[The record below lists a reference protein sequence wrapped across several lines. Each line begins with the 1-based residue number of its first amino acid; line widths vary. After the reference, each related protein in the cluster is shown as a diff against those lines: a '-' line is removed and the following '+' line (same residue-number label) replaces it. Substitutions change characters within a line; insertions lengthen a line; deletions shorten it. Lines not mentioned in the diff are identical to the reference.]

1 MYSASN
7 PPGDCIHIE
16 QLEVF
21 AFIGV
26 TDTER
31 AQRQRLTITTTIWP
45 ATDFGALAD
54 EIARTIDYSAVC
66 EATRKYVAGRAD
78 KLIETLA
85 DSLARDLLAMFP
97 IRSIAVEVRKF
108 VIADTEYVSV
118 RLTRDRLP

>member
-7 PPGDCIHIE
+7 LPGDRIHIE

-26 TDTER
+26 TDAER
-31 AQRQRLTITTTIWP
+31 AQRQRLTITMTIWP

-66 EATRKYVAGRAD
+66 EATRKYVARRAD